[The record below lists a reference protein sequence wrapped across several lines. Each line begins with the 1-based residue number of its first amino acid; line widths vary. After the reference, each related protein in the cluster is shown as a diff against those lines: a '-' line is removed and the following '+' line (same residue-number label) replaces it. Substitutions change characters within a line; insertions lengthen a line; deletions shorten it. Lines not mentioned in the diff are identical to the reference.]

1 MIRHHYET
9 QDESYQDKCYVGWV
23 KPYHT
28 CTSRWLSLGMNMNN
42 CAIKPHRKD

>member
-23 KPYHT
+23 KPWNEYE
-28 CTSRWLSLGMNMNN
+28 
-42 CAIKPHRKD
+42 